1 MEKYEIEALEEAL
14 EEAEHRVDEM
24 ADMIEAASG
33 VLRHLE
39 FDLEDAHHKARMA
52 TEAISRANNCRGIK
66 W

>member
-1 MEKYEIEALEEAL
+1 MEKYEVEALEEAL
-14 EEAEHRVDEM
+14 EEAEHRVNEM

-39 FDLEDAHHKARMA
+39 FDLVTAEHNVEMA
-52 TEAISRANNCRGIK
+52 SAAVKRANNCRGIK